1 MPMKTIGFVKAQIND
16 SLPVIEDTNSV
27 FSTII
32 SNLNTIKNN
41 LLSIKANLFS
51 IGDSLSSC
59 QLTNKESTKLRE
71 LSENMSVEYIED
83 MLASIES
90 HNETVMEIHSILE
103 TKLQDLKGYDSSASE
118 EDVEGFE

>member
-1 MPMKTIGFVKAQIND
+1 MYLA
-16 SLPVIEDTNSV
+16 SLPSNVVTKVSSFVNSLP
-27 FSTII
+27 F
-32 SNLNTIKNN
+32 
-41 LLSIKANLFS
+41 
-51 IGDSLSSC
+51 SLSSC
-59 QLTNKESTKLRE
+59 QITNKEATKLKE

-118 EDVEGFE
+118 EDVKGFE